1 MTSASTTR
9 LGTPRLEGLIAA
21 THTPMDAQGDL
32 ELDGVPRQLEHLLGM
47 PITAAFIS
55 GSTGEGQS
63 LTVEER
69 HRLTARWC
77 QAAKGTPMRVV
88 AHVGTNSINEAASLA
103 SEAQKQGVSAIAALS
118 PSYFRPRSVEDLVD
132 AMAMVAAAAPATA
145 FYFYDIPSMTG
156 VQLSMPAFL
165 EQASRK
171 IPNLVGMK
179 FTNMDLASYT
189 QCLQLDDGLWD
200 LPFGCDE
207 ALLPALA
214 LGARGAV
221 GSGYNFVGEHY
232 SRLIDAWREGDLTLA
247 RRLQCQGIQLVQRL
261 APFGY
266 LPAAKVVMEWLGVP
280 VGPTRLPLRSLT
292 EPQRRQLRE
301 GLESDGWR
309 FGHSLV
315 RDE

>member
-1 MTSASTTR
+1 
-9 LGTPRLEGLIAA
+9 
-21 THTPMDAQGDL
+21 
-32 ELDGVPRQLEHLLGM
+32 
-47 PITAAFIS
+47 
-55 GSTGEGQS
+55 
-63 LTVEER
+63 
-69 HRLTARWC
+69 LTARWC
-77 QAAKGTPMRVV
+77 QAAKGTPLRVV
-88 AHVGTNSINEAASLA
+88 AHVGTNSITEAVSLA
-103 SEAQKQGVSAIAALS
+103 AEAEKQGVSAIAALS

-132 AMAMVAAAAPATA
+132 TMAMVAAAAPATP

-156 VQLSMPAFL
+156 VQLSMPTFL
-165 EQASRK
+165 DQASRK

-189 QCLQLDDGLWD
+189 QCLQQDDGLWD
-200 LPFGCDE
+200 IPFGCDE

-232 SRLIDAWREGDLTLA
+232 SRLIEAWKKGDLTRA

-261 APFGY
+261 VPFGY
-266 LPAAKVVMEWLGVP
+266 LPAAKTVMEWLGVP
-280 VGPTRLPLRSLT
+280 VGPTRLPLRSLN